1 MADKLKLL
9 QDEIEN
15 AIEYLEKIQDEH
27 IRLTGQRYKP
37 PIRLT
42 PKYEKEAGKYYRP
55 VWARRAK

>member
-15 AIEYLEKIQDEH
+15 AIDYLEKIQDEH

-37 PIRLT
+37 PLRLA
-42 PKYEKEAGKYYRP
+42 PKKETDEHP
-55 VWARRAK
+55 FVLWARRATK

>member
-15 AIEYLEKIQDEH
+15 AQDYLNKLQDEY
-27 IRLTGQRYKP
+27 RELTGKRYHP

-42 PKYEKEAGKYYRP
+42 PKYEPQDRP
-55 VWARRAK
+55 LWARRGAK